1 MQKIAVV
8 PAYEPDEKMFALLC
22 ELKENAYLILVV
34 DDGSGPTF
42 APVFEKAMEYAQVLT
57 HSVNRGKGA
66 ALKTAFSYIQKN
78 YQDYIIVT
86 LDCDGQHTVADAN
99 KLCEY
104 LTKNPDHLVIG
115 KRLRSKKTPL
125 RSRIGNSITR
135 LVYHL
140 ATKVSIYDTQTGL
153 RAFTH
158 LLMNFMLNIPGD
170 RYEYEMN
177 MLLECSKQHIQIKEI
192 EITTIY
198 FDNNANSHFN
208 TLKDSYKVYWQI
220 LKFSCVSLSSF
231 LIDYLLYI
239 FFNLFLKNILVVN
252 ILSRLISS
260 FWNYTLNKKI
270 VFKEK
275 NKSSLLRYYLLVIV
289 ILLLNTAM
297 LGILVNYLAMNKYL
311 AKILVEFILFILSF
325 FIQKIFVFKAKTSDN
340 NM

>member
-1 MQKIAVV
+1 MKVLIG
-8 PAYEPDEKMFALLC
+8 YEWKD
-22 ELKENAYLILVV
+22 
-34 DDGSGPTF
+34 
-42 APVFEKAMEYAQVLT
+42 
-57 HSVNRGKGA
+57 
-66 ALKTAFSYIQKN
+66 
-78 YQDYIIVT
+78 
-86 LDCDGQHTVADAN
+86 DAN
-99 KLCEY
+99 REKIEVV
-104 LTKNPDHLVIG
+104 NPATSELIATVPNASMEDVDEAVKVAEIEQ
-115 KRLRSKKTPL
+115 KKW
-125 RSRIGNSITR
+125 
-135 LVYHL
+135 
-140 ATKVSIYDTQTGL
+140 AKVSIYDTQTGL

-208 TLKDSYKVYWQI
+208 TLKDSYKVYRQI